1 MEDESIRTGAEFVR
15 VACVFAIFG
24 LGMIAP
30 FKRTILDVFVLVLG
44 VAVPI
49 CLVFMAWTA
58 LICDRRE
65 RDKRLREG
73 IALTLVMEEGMSNHD
88 SPVVSGDDK
97 KKPIKVGE
105 RQVDGYRMAR
115 DCKSQS
121 IGSAL
126 LSSLQDDT
134 RHCPPDITSW
144 PDLAR

>member
-1 MEDESIRTGAEFVR
+1 MEDESIRTGAEFVG

-24 LGMIAP
+24 LGIIAP
-30 FKRTILDVFVLVLG
+30 LKRTIWDVYVLVLG

-73 IALTLVMEEGMSNHD
+73 FALTLVMEEGMSNHD

-97 KKPIKVGE
+97 KKPIKAGE
-105 RQVDGYRMAR
+105 RQVDGYRMAPGL
-115 DCKSQS
+115 QES
-121 IGSAL
+121 INKICFTLFTAG
-126 LSSLQDDT
+126 
-134 RHCPPDITSW
+134 
-144 PDLAR
+144 